1 MAKSSPSL
9 RIEIAPKFCCHDWAL
24 LKQKLSG
31 DGRWEFFQTAWSE
44 AICVVNSRIQ
54 KRFLDVIDSLTPL
67 PYAGFATLALDC
79 LLLEAIQA
87 FKQGHHTKTSP
98 ESKGAYKAILRSSPH
113 FSRFFS
119 SAQSADDFYT
129 YVRNGLLHDGE
140 TRKGYLVKA
149 VGPLLEARD
158 DGSIR
163 VNRKAF
169 HVALCRE
176 FGDYVG
182 RLSSP
187 TEKQLRMNLV
197 AAIDGLCERSGAG
210 WKK

>member
-1 MAKSSPSL
+1 MAKSTPSL
-9 RIEIAPKFCCHDWAL
+9 RIEIAPKFCCHDWAV

-31 DGRWEFFQTAWSE
+31 DGRWPSFQTAWSE
-44 AICVVNSRIQ
+44 AICVVNSRIR
-54 KRFLDVIDSLTPL
+54 KRFLDGIDSLTSL

-79 LLLEAIQA
+79 LLIEAIQA
-87 FKQGHHTKTSP
+87 FQQGVHTKTP
-98 ESKGAYKAILRSSPH
+98 LESRMAYKAILRTSPH
-113 FSRFFS
+113 FSKFFPS
-119 SAQSADDFYT
+119 DQCVDDFYT
-129 YVRNGLLHDGE
+129 HVRNGLLHDGE
-140 TRKGYLVKA
+140 TRKGYLVKIK
-149 VGPLLEARD
+149 GPLLEARD
-158 DGSIR
+158 DGSVR

-176 FGDYVG
+176 FGDYIG

-187 TEKQLRMNLV
+187 NEKQLRLNLV

>member
-1 MAKSSPSL
+1 MAKSVPSP
-9 RIEIAPKFCCHDWAL
+9 RIEIAPKFCCHDWAV

-31 DGRWEFFQTAWSE
+31 DGRWESFQTAWSE
-44 AICVVNSRIQ
+44 AICVLNSRIQ
-54 KRFLDVIDSLTPL
+54 KRFLDGVDSLISL

-79 LLLEAIQA
+79 LLIEAIQA
-87 FKQGHHTKTSP
+87 FQQGFYSKTP
-98 ESKGAYKAILRSSPH
+98 TESRKAYKAILRTSPY
-113 FSRFFS
+113 FSKFFPS
-119 SAQSADDFYT
+119 DQCADDFYT

-140 TRKGYLVKA
+140 TRGGYLVKV

-176 FGDYVG
+176 FGDYIG

-197 AAIDGLCERSGAG
+197 SAIEGLCERSRAD

>member
-1 MAKSSPSL
+1 MAKSTPSL
-9 RIEIAPKFCCHDWAL
+9 RIEIAPKFCCHDWAA
-24 LKQKLSG
+24 LKEKLSS
-31 DGRWEFFQTAWSE
+31 DGQWESFQTAWSE
-44 AICVVNSRIQ
+44 AICAVNSRIQ
-54 KRFLDVIDSLTPL
+54 KRFLDNIEILTSR
-67 PYAGFATLALDC
+67 PYSGFAILALDC
-79 LLLEAIQA
+79 LLIEAIQA
-87 FKQGHHTKTSP
+87 FQQGFHTKTPP
-98 ESKGAYKAILRSSPH
+98 ESRRAYRAMLRTSPH
-113 FSRFFS
+113 FAKFFTS
-119 SAQSADDFYT
+119 DKCVDDFYT

-140 TRKGYLVKA
+140 TRKGYLVKV

-163 VNRKAF
+163 VNRRAF

-176 FGDYVG
+176 FGDYIG